1 MKNKL
6 TKTRFNSF
14 IGISCYLFGRLASL
28 GAVILICSSAAAQD
42 LYVSAHDAEGGKI
55 LKFTWDGVRSTYSM
69 GLHTPQ
75 GLAIDSAGNV
85 FVADLG
91 GQLISSSIYKVTPEG
106 VRSVFAQGLV
116 YPTSLAFDRAGNLF
130 VADHDSGCIYKYKT
144 DGARSTFVSGLRGP
158 QGLAFDGAGNL
169 FVGETAYNGHIYR
182 YKPDRTRT
190 VFASGFSGQIHL
202 ACDSAGNLF
211 VSGTFGD
218 VMSGNVYK
226 ITPNGVRTVF
236 ASGMLTPA
244 SLAFNYQ
251 SNLFVVDLGLPDE
264 SPCAI
269 YEFTPAAKRS
279 TFVKAGGSGDA
290 SLEFNYLAFQPIH
303 EIPNPRR
310 R

>member
-6 TKTRFNSF
+6 TKTRFNSLR
-14 IGISCYLFGRLASL
+14 GIACDLFGRLASL

-55 LKFTWDGVRSTYSM
+55 LKFTWDGVRSTYSV
-69 GLHTPQ
+69 GLHAPQ
-75 GLAIDSAGNV
+75 GLAMDSAGNL

-116 YPTSLAFDRAGNLF
+116 YPTSLAFDSAGNLF

-144 DGARSTFVSGLRGP
+144 DGTRSTFASGLRGP

-169 FVGETAYNGHIYR
+169 YVGETAYNGHIYR
-182 YKPDRTRT
+182 YKPDRTRI

-202 ACDSAGNLF
+202 TCDSAGNLF

-244 SLAFNYQ
+244 SLAFNYE

-264 SPCAI
+264 SPSAI
-269 YEFTPAAKRS
+269 YKLTPAAKRS
-279 TFVKAGGSGDA
+279 TFVKAGGSGD
-290 SLEFNYLAFQPIH
+290 LEFNYLAFQPIH

>member
-6 TKTRFNSF
+6 TKTRFNSPL
-14 IGISCYLFGRLASL
+14 GIACYLFGRVASF

-55 LKFTWDGVRSTYSM
+55 LKFTWDGVQSTYSV
-69 GLHTPQ
+69 GLHAPQ
-75 GLAIDSAGNV
+75 GLAMDSAGNL

-116 YPTSLAFDRAGNLF
+116 YPTSLAFDSAGNLF

-144 DGARSTFVSGLRGP
+144 DGARSTFASGLRGP

-169 FVGETAYNGHIYR
+169 YVGETAYNGHIYR
-182 YKPDRTRT
+182 YKPDRTRI

-264 SPCAI
+264 SPCSI

-279 TFVKAGGSGDA
+279 TFVKAGGSGD
-290 SLEFNYLAFQPIH
+290 LEFNYLAFQPIH